1 MSRSRK
7 KMPILGFTGA
17 KSDKPWKA
25 KAARSFRHG
34 ASRALGDG
42 EDALLPVKRWAGAV
56 VNPWDA
62 PKDGKRWVGAGEVRW
77 LRK

>member
-7 KMPILGFTGA
+7 KKPIIGFTCA

-25 KAARSFRHG
+25 KAARSFRH
-34 ASRALGDG
+34 AARQAFVRDD
-42 EDALLPVKRWAGAV
+42 EETLLPVKRWAV
-56 VNPWDA
+56 VNPYDA
-62 PKDGKRWVGAGEVRW
+62 PKDGKHWIGTRESRW